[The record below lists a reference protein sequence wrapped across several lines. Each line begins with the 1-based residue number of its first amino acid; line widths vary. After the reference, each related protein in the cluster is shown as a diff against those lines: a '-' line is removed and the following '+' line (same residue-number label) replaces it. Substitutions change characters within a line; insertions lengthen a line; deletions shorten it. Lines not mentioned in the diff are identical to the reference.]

1 MSGGAFDYE
10 DQKLEYLAETLQEFL
25 NNDEEDNLLDNTGKV
40 ILQDCITQLKE
51 MSRRLHHLDWALSGD
66 TDMETSIKRI
76 IKGTNRWHTP

>member
-10 DQKLEYLAETLQEFL
+10 DQKLEYISETLQEFL
-25 NNDEEDNLLDNTGKV
+25 NNDEDNLLGNTGKV

-66 TDMETSIKRI
+66 TDMETALNRI
-76 IKGTNRWHTP
+76 LLKGEK